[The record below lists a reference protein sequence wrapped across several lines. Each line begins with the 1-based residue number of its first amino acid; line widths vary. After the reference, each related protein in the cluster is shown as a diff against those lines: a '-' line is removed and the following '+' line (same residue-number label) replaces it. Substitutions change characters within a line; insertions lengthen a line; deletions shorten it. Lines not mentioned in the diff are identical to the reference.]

1 MSEGFVLLTKEKR
14 YFNWLAKEKSDII
27 FLQETYSTPE
37 DVNMWKAQWRGGIFF
52 SHGSEQSKG
61 VMILLN
67 RNTTTNEY
75 FEALKSFQK
84 NKAPANDG

>member
-37 DVNMWKAQWRGGIFF
+37 VVNMWKAQ
-52 SHGSEQSKG
+52 
-61 VMILLN
+61 
-67 RNTTTNEY
+67 
-75 FEALKSFQK
+75 
-84 NKAPANDG
+84 